1 MLRNA
6 LALVLMGGL
15 VFGAA
20 AADHFDR
27 GRELYSQ
34 KKFEEANRLF
44 EDAVKE
50 EPENAAAHYHLG
62 LTQLELKRW
71 SDAQRHLERAH
82 ELKADSADHLIA
94 LGRAHAAQKNY
105 EKARASF
112 ASAEKLIEESNR
124 QSAAELAYQRGM
136 MAMLENDKA
145 AAVEHYEKALEL
157 DPKNSYA
164 HYYLGMAYSD
174 LGRKDKMIN
183 HFQTFAQM
191 NPDAPEA
198 KRVQSML
205 KSGRR

>member
-15 VFGAA
+15 IFGAA
-20 AADHFDR
+20 AADQLDR
-27 GRELYSQ
+27 GRELYNQ
-34 KKFEEANRLF
+34 KKYEEANRFF
-44 EDAVKE
+44 EDAVKQ
-50 EPENAAAHYHLG
+50 EPENAAAHYQLG

-82 ELKADSADHLIA
+82 ELDADSPDHLIA

-112 ASAEKLIEESNR
+112 GSAEKLIKESNR

-198 KRVQSML
+198 KRIQSML
-205 KSGRR
+205 KSVRR